1 MATILHLEQDAAGS
15 ALDDTLAGAGHT
27 PVRAEGAPESLR
39 VLARGGADLVISW
52 VTQPLRPEQL
62 AVAVDQALEIAR
74 LRRENETLR
83 RELTETPAAAP
94 RTGLLTL
101 DTLDLET
108 AERLL
113 VHRALDAS
121 GGNRTRAAALL
132 GMSVRTLRNK
142 LKAYGVAGAGAA
154 ARGDAPATGA

>member
-83 RELTETPAAAP
+83 RELTARSAAP
-94 RTGLLTL
+94 PPGLLTL
-101 DTLDLET
+101 DTLDIGT

>member
-83 RELTETPAAAP
+83 RELTSRAAAAP
-94 RTGLLTL
+94 AGLLTL

>member
-1 MATILHLEQDAAGS
+1 MATILYLEHDAAEPT
-15 ALDDTLAGAGHT
+15 LDDTLAQAGHT
-27 PVRAEGAPESLR
+27 PVRAASAPEALR
-39 VLARGGADLVISW
+39 VLARGGADLVISY
-52 VTQPLRPEQL
+52 VIEPVRPDQL

-83 RELTETPAAAP
+83 RELTSRAAAAP
-94 RTGLLTL
+94 AGLLTL

-142 LKAYGVAGAGAA
+142 LKAYGAA
-154 ARGDAPATGA
+154 AAVLPDGTPASGA